1 MEELSKKQ
9 KGLMAKDNSEVIVK
23 VRGTIRGPD
32 GDEIMQ

>member
-1 MEELSKKQ
+1 MGGLSKRQ
-9 KGLMAKDNSEVIVK
+9 KGLMDVDNSEVIVK